1 MKKYIFLPLV
11 IASLSMNLEMTQ
23 EVTETSKAEPIVQET
38 QDNEQ
43 ENSLTIYKSP
53 DFVSKWNDQ
62 FVEFADEPEKKD

>member
-11 IASLSMNLEMTQ
+11 IASLSMNIEMTQ
-23 EVTETSKAEPIVQET
+23 VVTENQKAEPIVQET

-53 DFVSKWNDQ
+53 DFISKWNDQ
-62 FVEFADEPEKKD
+62 FVESQSESSDK